1 MITGVEM
8 HSHLERFLRERDIPM
23 SRLTGHVEDVFGV
36 PRMVVAAGSVIHGFG
51 NPGSDVDV
59 LVLVDNPDVT
69 NFPLSSYDGQQA
81 FDVTYLDTAWAR
93 QAGEQIVNGS
103 ALASVHDPAGCARTH
118 EMLVQF
124 SRLPLGFVI
133 DAQPEWNAWVSQMR
147 GPELGGTLQRWWV
160 LRALR
165 AWIAARV
172 FGADKP
178 WLAAHRYCDAGL
190 ALLNARATAAGEA
203 YFGPKWVAAKLAR
216 LDDQAGL
223 AVYERLLA
231 VPADGA
237 ELPSYVDN
245 CEQLLAS
252 LSPIGPESAQ
262 VHLVA
267 SYAPGVKVFRAN
279 GRTLVSRWMMRG
291 LEFQGSLPKPA
302 MSTDAPI
309 WTGRLADLPSWLR
322 ALLVADMA
330 WLGIADWGGHDKPGD

>member
-1 MITGVEM
+1 MITDLAM
-8 HSHLERFLRERDIPM
+8 HGHLERFLKERDIPM
-23 SRLTGHVEDVFGV
+23 ARLTEHVEEVFGV

-59 LVLVDNPDVT
+59 LVLVDNPQVT
-69 NFPLSSYDGQQA
+69 NFPLASYDGQQA

-93 QAGEQIVNGS
+93 EIGAQIIGGS
-103 ALASVHDPAGCARTH
+103 ALAFVHEPAGCAKTH
-118 EMLVQF
+118 ETFVQF

-133 DAQPEWNAWVSQMR
+133 EAEPEWNEWVARMR
-147 GPELGGTLQRWWV
+147 GPALGRILQRWWV

-190 ALLNARATAAGEA
+190 ALLNARATAAGET
-203 YFGPKWVAAKLAR
+203 YYGPKWVAAKLAR
-216 LDDQAGL
+216 LNDQAGL

-231 VPADGA
+231 IPGDGA
-237 ELPSYVDN
+237 ELPSYVDA
-245 CEQLLAS
+245 CEELLAS
-252 LSPIGPESAQ
+252 LSPVVPESEE
-262 VHLVA
+262 VRLMV

-291 LEFQGSLPKPA
+291 LEFRGSLPTA
-302 MSTDAPI
+302 ALSTDGPI
-309 WTGRLADLPSWLR
+309 WTGTAGALPPWLRELLAADL
-322 ALLVADMA
+322 A
-330 WLGIADWGGHDKPGD
+330 WLGIADWGGYDKPGD

>member
-1 MITGVEM
+1 MITAVEM
-8 HSHLERFLRERDIPM
+8 HSHLERFLADRDIPM
-23 SRLTGHVEDVFGV
+23 TRLTDHVEEVFGV
-36 PRMVVAAGSVIHGFG
+36 PRLVVAAGSVIHGFG

-59 LVLVDNPDVT
+59 LVLVDNPGVT

-93 QAGEQIVNGS
+93 EVGEQIGDGS
-103 ALASVHDPAGCARTH
+103 ALACVHEPAGCAKTH
-118 EMLVQF
+118 ETLVQF

-133 DAQPEWNAWVSQMR
+133 EAEPEWNAWVSRMR
-147 GPELGGTLQRWWV
+147 GPALGRILRRWWL

-165 AWIAARV
+165 AWTAARI

-190 ALLNARATAAGEA
+190 ALLNARVTAAGEA

-231 VPADGA
+231 VPGDGA
-237 ELPSYVDN
+237 ALPSYVDR
-245 CEQLLAS
+245 CEELLES
-252 LSPIGPESAQ
+252 LSAIGPESPQ

-267 SYAPGVKVFRAN
+267 SYAPGVNVFRAN

-291 LEFQGSLPKPA
+291 VEFAGPLPQAA
-302 MSTDAPI
+302 MSAGGPI
-309 WTGRLADLPSWLR
+309 WAGRLTELPSWLR